1 MTLNGVRTAIGA
13 DLDSL
18 AQVVREATGT
28 EVVDLRDWRADEV
41 GTGRAGNP
49 TSGGIYRVSGTAET
63 DGAGPARWSIILKV
77 LRRVPGLPVH
87 TDAPDSPICW
97 RREIDLARSGLLD
110 AVAGIA
116 SPRCFAIVDQ
126 PDETAWLWFEDLG
139 EVGLAEWGA
148 RDYAVAAAALA
159 RFHARS
165 LAVADEV
172 DLSWLDREPFTTFLA
187 LHYGPMVQR
196 VLDLARHAPAGSA
209 LGALDPGRGP
219 EELRPVLEL
228 MADPSAALAALDL
241 VPRTLIHNDFNPD
254 NLRLRTRP
262 DGEVE
267 VVAFDWQM
275 VSLGPVSADLG
286 QLLSYLPDRL
296 GTLTRDQ
303 VEQATIDAYVRAA
316 AESGA
321 PVDRAAVLTA
331 YRADAAVRQVLFS
344 AAFLCED
351 LERALASGD
360 DDAVAALVR
369 GWAQQ
374 TTAGPLPGL
383 ARRAAAELA
392 AQLGRPT
399 RRPRL
404 ARPGS

>member
-1 MTLNGVRTAIGA
+1 MTPADVRTAIGA

-18 AQVVREATGT
+18 ARVVREATGT
-28 EVVDLRDWRADEV
+28 AVIDLRGWRADEV

-49 TSGGIYRVSGTAET
+49 TSGGIYRVSGTAGA
-63 DGAGPARWSIILKV
+63 DGAEPAPWSIILKV
-77 LRRVPGLPVH
+77 LRRVPELPVH
-87 TDAPDSPICW
+87 TDAPDSPIYW

-110 AVAGIA
+110 AVTGIA

-139 EVGLAEWGA
+139 EMGMTEWGPH
-148 RDYAVAAAALA
+148 DYAVAAAALA
-159 RFHARS
+159 RFHARGP
-165 LAVADEV
+165 AVADEV
-172 DLSWLDREPFTTFLA
+172 DLFWLDREPFTTFLA
-187 LHYGPMVQR
+187 RHYRPMVQR
-196 VLDLARHAPAGSA
+196 VLGLARQAPPGSS
-209 LGALDPGRGP
+209 LSALDPGRGP

-228 MADPSAALAALDL
+228 MADPTAALAALDH

-275 VSLGPVSADLG
+275 VSFGPVSADLG
-286 QLLSYLPDRL
+286 QLLSYLPNHL
-296 GTLTRDQ
+296 GALTRDQ
-303 VEQATIDAYVRAA
+303 VERATIDAYVRAA

-321 PVDRAAVLTA
+321 PVDRAAVLAA
-331 YRADAAVRQVLFS
+331 YRADAAARQVLFS

-351 LERALASGD
+351 LEALVASAD

-369 GWAQQ
+369 AWAQQ

-383 ARRAAAELA
+383 ARRAADALRGPA
-392 AQLGRPT
+392 SRAPHA
-399 RRPRL
+399 PM
-404 ARPGS
+404 A